1 MQRILINLARHC
13 CLAALALGVAG
24 CASEAATAPTLP
36 PMTVAAP
43 AAAAPPT
50 DQPASP
56 APATATRPQPTA
68 TPQPAPPTATPQPLA
83 PEWGYPIGAPGQPA
97 GAGFFIRHGYNV
109 ENTWYNPGYWHTGED
124 WYALDGAETAG
135 AAVYAV
141 AAGEVAYVG
150 GNYPGRVVII
160 RHADLFSQYG
170 HLDPAVAV
178 SAGQQVGRGERIGS
192 VLRRSDDVPSHL
204 HFEIRTFLT
213 AAEVNGASPRFPFR
227 CGPDCPPGPGYWP
240 MSDSAGPGAL
250 GWRNPTHVIAG
261 RAFAALAEGGGAEA
275 VVASQ
280 PISASAP
287 VWRELPRSSADAPD
301 AELRLQPGRIWRLL
315 AVAAGPEEGGGSSA
329 AGYAV
334 WYRIA
339 LDDGSA
345 GWVQASVATP
355 FETGADGRPSTIRFN
370 FLPNDRTNQ

>member
-1 MQRILINLARHC
+1 MQRLWIHITRHC
-13 CLAALALGVAG
+13 CLAILAVSAAG
-24 CASEAATAPTLP
+24 CAGEALTAGPTPTRGSPAPTATAPAEQPARPAATAP
-36 PMTVAAP
+36 
-43 AAAAPPT
+43 
-50 DQPASP
+50 QPR
-56 APATATRPQPTA
+56 ATATPQAPTA
-68 TPQPAPPTATPQPLA
+68 TPSPLA
-83 PEWGYPIGAPGQPA
+83 PDWGYPIGAAGRPA
-97 GAGFFIRHGYNV
+97 GDGFFIRHGYNV

-141 AAGEVAYVG
+141 APGEVVYVG
-150 GNYPGRVVII
+150 GNYPGLVVII

-170 HLDPAVAV
+170 HLDPAAPV
-178 SAGQQVGRGERIGS
+178 SAGQRVGRGERIGS
-192 VLRRSDDVPSHL
+192 VLQRSDDVPSHL

-240 MSDSAGPGAL
+240 MSDDAGPGGP

-261 RAFAALAEGGGAEA
+261 RAFAALGESGGAEA

-280 PISASAP
+280 PISATAP
-287 VWRELPRSSADAPD
+287 VWLDLPQSGADAPA
-301 AELRLQPGRIWRLL
+301 AELRLQPGQIWRLL
-315 AVAAGPEEGGGSSA
+315 EVAAGPEDSGPSA

-339 LDDGSA
+339 LADGRA

-370 FLPNDRTNQ
+370 FLPNDRTNP